1 MIAFHQASVL
11 WALWLLAI
19 PIVIHLFNFRRYKK
33 IIFTKVDF
41 LKQIEQ
47 SSQTG
52 NVLKKRLILLSRVLA
67 LAALILAFA
76 QPFVPVK
83 NQKQLK
89 GQYSISLFI
98 DNSYS
103 MNVTGIEGPLL
114 EAAKNRARAIVA
126 ASDPSS
132 QFNVVTSDLNAEYLH
147 FTNKASCLEWID
159 AIKISE
165 NSFPLSQ
172 ALKVQANSLKPYGDH
187 GKAYII
193 SDFQSS
199 QCEQISDQSNNIW
212 IKVPSNNSNNIA
224 IDTIYLDNPI
234 IQANQ
239 AIQLQIGLSNYSS
252 EKTQDLPVELWV
264 DGKPKGISTASIESY
279 SKASC
284 KVQFMLENGGIHYCE
299 IRLPGDQMPT
309 DDRLYFT
316 LNLNSNYTVAS
327 IEQSNSPNNIK
338 AIFKNNQGYAFN
350 VYSSNAIPYQS
361 FAGNDLIILNQLE
374 NLSSGCLSELISYI
388 EKGGSIM
395 AFPHPNS
402 PFGGLQNLLKNMG
415 SDIQETAVINPQL
428 EMEIVKEHPLFQG
441 IFNQNISS
449 NQWPKINKYYGFNS
463 QAARPILT
471 LSNKTVLF
479 ADFKRGKGHCYVS
492 AVPLDPSFSDLP
504 NHALIVPLCLR
515 ASMLAAYQMPLYHLC
530 NATNNIETK
539 LPYAGDQSF
548 KLAHPKYQMMP
559 EVINNSG
566 LMSLNTN
573 GEIKIAGAYKLMS
586 KESDSAL
593 LALAFNYDRSE
604 SDTRTL
610 NEQAFEDLAERLGA
624 KSYIGTAD
632 ALEAQLSK
640 LENGRP
646 LWKWCILFSLLCL
659 LIEILLIRFFKNHVK
674 LSA

>member
-52 NVLKKRLILLSRVLA
+52 NVLKKRLILLSRLLA

-76 QPFVPVK
+76 QPFIPVK

-132 QFNVVTSDLNAEYLH
+132 QFNLVTSDLNAEYLH

-172 ALKVQANSLKPYGDH
+172 ALKVQANSLKPFGEY
-187 GKAYII
+187 GKAFII

-199 QCEQISDQSNNIW
+199 QCEQISDQSNNTW
-212 IKVPSNNSNNIA
+212 IKVPSSNSNNIA
-224 IDTIYLDNPI
+224 IDTVFLDNPV
-234 IQANQ
+234 IQSKQ

-279 SKASC
+279 SKGNC
-284 KVQFMLENGGIHYCE
+284 GVQFVLENGGIHYCE

-309 DDRLYFT
+309 DD
-316 LNLNSNYTVAS
+316 
-327 IEQSNSPNNIK
+327 
-338 AIFKNNQGYAFN
+338 
-350 VYSSNAIPYQS
+350 
-361 FAGNDLIILNQLE
+361 
-374 NLSSGCLSELISYI
+374 
-388 EKGGSIM
+388 
-395 AFPHPNS
+395 
-402 PFGGLQNLLKNMG
+402 
-415 SDIQETAVINPQL
+415 
-428 EMEIVKEHPLFQG
+428 
-441 IFNQNISS
+441 
-449 NQWPKINKYYGFNS
+449 
-463 QAARPILT
+463 
-471 LSNKTVLF
+471 
-479 ADFKRGKGHCYVS
+479 
-492 AVPLDPSFSDLP
+492 
-504 NHALIVPLCLR
+504 
-515 ASMLAAYQMPLYHLC
+515 
-530 NATNNIETK
+530 
-539 LPYAGDQSF
+539 
-548 KLAHPKYQMMP
+548 
-559 EVINNSG
+559 
-566 LMSLNTN
+566 
-573 GEIKIAGAYKLMS
+573 
-586 KESDSAL
+586 
-593 LALAFNYDRSE
+593 
-604 SDTRTL
+604 
-610 NEQAFEDLAERLGA
+610 
-624 KSYIGTAD
+624 
-632 ALEAQLSK
+632 
-640 LENGRP
+640 
-646 LWKWCILFSLLCL
+646 
-659 LIEILLIRFFKNHVK
+659 
-674 LSA
+674 